1 MYHDYDYVFLYILTT
16 KFSEW
21 RLKNKG
27 TVLFV
32 IRAPASFVFL
42 PPRWSLKSTASCLY
56 SAPCFFCIFCVLHDS
71 IICARVV
78 SCSSQYL
85 VRHYCRGRS
94 AVQRIHLQLVPHP
107 PAVAKTRAL
116 PRLSFL
122 AAPRRPLTTSS
133 TQGFMVLWPRGTSP
147 PTNMMPLEHVTA
159 AWPVM
164 RSPCH
169 IPPCRVARLLKAAV
183 CGKWTKDC
191 SSVSKHA
198 IPAV

>member
-1 MYHDYDYVFLYILTT
+1 MVRFVLFHHADVPRLRLRFFYILTT

-27 TVLFV
+27 TRTVCSPCSCVLRV
-32 IRAPASFVFL
+32 SPSPLVSEKHRVLLILRPSFYF
-42 PPRWSLKSTASCLY
+42 
-56 SAPCFFCIFCVLHDS
+56 IFCVLHDS
-71 IICARVV
+71 IICARVL

-85 VRHYCRGRS
+85 VRHYYRGRS
-94 AVQRIHLQLVPHP
+94 AVQRIHVQLVPHP

-122 AAPRRPLTTSS
+122 VAPRRPLTTSS
-133 TQGFMVLWPRGTSP
+133 TQGIMVLWPRGTNP

-169 IPPCRVARLLKAAV
+169 IPPCCVARLLKAAV
-183 CGKWTKDC
+183 CGK
-191 SSVSKHA
+191 
-198 IPAV
+198 